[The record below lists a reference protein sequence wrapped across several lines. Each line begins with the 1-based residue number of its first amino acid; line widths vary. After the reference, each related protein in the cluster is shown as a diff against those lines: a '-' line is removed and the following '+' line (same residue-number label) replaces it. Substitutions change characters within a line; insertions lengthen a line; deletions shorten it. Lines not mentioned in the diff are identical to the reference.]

1 MLMRGISTQ
10 RVPKPPRRAA
20 CMSFSAPAGG
30 RTFDGDK
37 RMYNLAF
44 AKFST

>member
-1 MLMRGISTQ
+1 MLMRGISARRASQ
-10 RVPKPPRRAA
+10 PPQRAA
-20 CMSFSAPAGG
+20 CMSFSAPAEG